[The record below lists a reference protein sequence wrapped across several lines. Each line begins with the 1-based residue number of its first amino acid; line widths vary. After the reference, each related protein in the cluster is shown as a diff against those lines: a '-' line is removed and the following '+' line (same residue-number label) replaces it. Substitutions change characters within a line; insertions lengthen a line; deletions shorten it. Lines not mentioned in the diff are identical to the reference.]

1 MVQMSHETDPSRLR
15 GEGRPT
21 PEGPTSHSLLGRL
34 AAYLAEW
41 PRRYIDMQVEALDPK
56 R

>member
-1 MVQMSHETDPSRLR
+1 MSHETDPSRLR
-15 GEGRPT
+15 GEGRST
-21 PEGPTSHSLLGRL
+21 PEDPAPGLLGRL
-34 AAYLAEW
+34 TSHLAEW

>member
-1 MVQMSHETDPSRLR
+1 MSHETDPSRLR
-15 GEGRPT
+15 GDGRPT
-21 PEGPTSHSLLGRL
+21 PDGPASQSLLGRFESS
-34 AAYLAEW
+34 LAEW